1 MGVDVEAVLK
11 MVVGMKQD
19 AAMDKLMA
27 ADLKWKLVSMN
38 RRPVPCSDAGTRTD
52 RVLLE
57 MDEETVTGA
66 RIG

>member
-1 MGVDVEAVLK
+1 MGMDVEAVLK
-11 MVVGMKQD
+11 AVVGMKQD
-19 AAMDKLMA
+19 QAMDRLMA

-38 RRPVPCSDAGTRTD
+38 RKPVPCSDAGTRVD

-57 MDEETVTGA
+57 MVEETVTGA